1 VSRSACVKARA
12 LTLYRP
18 EDLDY
23 KDKRVAVI
31 GSGATAITLV
41 PAMLERGAAHMTMIQ
56 RSPSESSALQDLHR
70 CRC

>member
-1 VSRSACVKARA
+1 MCAACLLAGA
-12 LTLYRP
+12 LTRCRP

-56 RSPSESSALQDLHR
+56 RSPSESSALQDLNR